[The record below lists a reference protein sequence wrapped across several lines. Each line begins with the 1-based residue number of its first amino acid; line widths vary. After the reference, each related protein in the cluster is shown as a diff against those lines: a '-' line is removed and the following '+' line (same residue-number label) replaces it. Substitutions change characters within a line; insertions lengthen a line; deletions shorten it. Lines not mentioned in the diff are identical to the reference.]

1 MLVCAFYWAKLLR
14 NWPAILLLGP
24 NTNGS
29 QFFITTI
36 ATPWLDGRH
45 VVFGKVLEGMNFV
58 RDIENLPTKHDKP
71 KEDVIIADC
80 GVLEEE
86 TAANVEANTADSEK
100 PPTKKE
106 EL

>member
-1 MLVCAFYWAKLLR
+1 M
-14 NWPAILLLGP
+14 
-24 NTNGS
+24 
-29 QFFITTI
+29 

-58 RDIENLPTKHDKP
+58 REIEKLPTQNDKP
-71 KEDVIIADC
+71 TEDVIIAEC
-80 GVLEEE
+80 GVLEDK
-86 TAANVEANTADSEK
+86 EATADSEK